1 MRRNIAVIIPTYN
14 ARNTIIPLI
23 EKILWKIP
31 NSFIIIVDD
40 SSPDK
45 TGQLVR
51 KHFLKN
57 KRVRLIVRMSKSG
70 RGSAVLQGFQ
80 EALRNR
86 SIRYCIEMD
95 ADLCHDPSFI
105 SALVDATDTA
115 DVVVGSRYLPESKN
129 INWKVHRRI
138 FSSFVSTLLRLT
150 LRVPIRDYTN
160 GFRCY
165 TRKALESIDMKTIQS
180 KGFIVL
186 SELAYALYK
195 KGNHFAE
202 VAITFTLLE
211 LNPSNLKLSEIK
223 EAISTLFR
231 LLVRGK

>member
-45 TGQLVR
+45 TAQLVR

-57 KRVRLIVRMSKSG
+57 KRVRLIVRTSKSG
-70 RGSAVLQGFQ
+70 RGSAVLRGFQ
-80 EALRNR
+80 EALKNL
-86 SIRYCIEMD
+86 SISYFVEMD
-95 ADLCHDPSFI
+95 ADLCHDPQFI
-105 SALVDATDTA
+105 PSLIAATKHS
-115 DVVVGSRYLPESKN
+115 DVVVASRYLETSKN
-129 INWKVHRRI
+129 VNWKLHRRM
-138 FSSFVSTLLRLT
+138 FSSFVSILLGMALH
-150 LRVPIRDYTN
+150 VPIRDYTN

-165 TRKALESIDMKTIQS
+165 TREALESIDLKTIQS

-195 KGNHFAE
+195 GGNRFAE
-202 VAITFTLLE
+202 VPITFTLLE

-231 LLVRGK
+231 LLVREK